1 MKAMPHGCPVFSLAR
16 IRVRHARVYS
26 DEGALFAKG
35 LLAVFARYEFR
46 HVLLCGEYLLALRR
60 FWPLWSGAC
69 GRDVCALKVV

>member
-1 MKAMPHGCPVFSLAR
+1 MEAMPHGCPVLSLAR
-16 IRVRHARVYS
+16 IRVRDTRVYS

-60 FWPLWSGAC
+60 ICPLGSGAC
-69 GRDVCALKVV
+69 GRDFRALKVV